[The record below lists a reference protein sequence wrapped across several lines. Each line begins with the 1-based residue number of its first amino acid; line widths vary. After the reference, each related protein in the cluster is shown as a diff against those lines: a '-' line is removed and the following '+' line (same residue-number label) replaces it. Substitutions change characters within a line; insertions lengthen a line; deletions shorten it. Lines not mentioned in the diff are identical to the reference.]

1 MITKGVGNR
10 PALFLCPKTEKE
22 RLIMRIKYE
31 FLTGEIVEV
40 EVPNDIGGV
49 TIELDRRIS
58 NSDRNIQKHLKRTC
72 APR

>member
-1 MITKGVGNR
+1 
-10 PALFLCPKTEKE
+10 
-22 RLIMRIKYE
+22 MRIKYE